1 LKWPDAAVEF
11 QFQIGNMLLTLEDT
25 SMLNCRPVDT
35 PIEPNVKIV
44 HGQEEPLK
52 DPGHYWRLNGS
63 SIILR
68 SHDWTFHRWSVWSAN
83 FSRLHLTV
91 I

>member
-1 LKWPDAAVEF
+1 MEF

-35 PIEPNVKIV
+35 PMEPNIKIV

-52 DPGHYWRLNGS
+52 DPGHQLEIEWKLNY
-63 SIILR
+63 ILTITR
-68 SHDWTFHRWSVWSAN
+68 WTFHLWLAN
-83 FSRLHLTV
+83 FSGLYVTV